1 MHAAAGISPGLKLD
15 IEFNDGRV
23 PAIATGGPASKP
35 VSSAAAV
42 APRRRRHN
50 GGEGQGSLF

>member
-1 MHAAAGISPGLKLD
+1 VVSPGLKLD

-35 VSSAAAV
+35 VSSAAAA
-42 APRRRRHN
+42 APRRRKR